1 MAKDYNAKMNK
12 KTEEIEK
19 LKAKIVKNNEAIA
32 AAKNSNKELSKKLKK
47 AERELADIRKEEI
60 SAMLAGKDIDEIQ
73 KVLDT
78 VSSKEAEKAED
89 AQ

>member
-1 MAKDYNAKMNK
+1 MAKDYNVKISK

-19 LKAKIVKNNEAIA
+19 LKAKMVKNDEAIA
-32 AAKNSNKELSKKLKK
+32 AAKISNKELSKKIKK
-47 AERELADIRKEEI
+47 AEKELADIRKEKI
-60 SAMLAGKDIDEIQ
+60 SDMLAGKDIDEIQ

-78 VSSKEAEKAED
+78 VSSEEAEKAED